1 MNTSDSIFLEDK
13 FVIKQF
19 HDFYEFIEKYP
30 DFKAQE
36 EIGAMIEDFFSW
48 MQHFSHFNQ
57 KDTRK
62 MKKSDFILQKEKE
75 INSIVKE
82 KISIDFRAFFSN
94 RPNMDKGMVETY
106 KLHVEEFA
114 NKLIEKGIG
123 KLSKEL
129 WIGEFDL
136 FLQEYWINKI
146 VLDSLYRINKILPS
160 HLNVPSTENQVKQKF
175 PDFPD
180 SSNLMDLLKDNFHYE
195 TILDYDVNLPWDA
208 IEILKNKSI
217 RDINHFF
224 DSYFKTRKE
233 GIKTDV
239 YNLIEEHRTN
249 LIGYADILERNA
261 KIAREGRYI
270 KRTIKRKC
278 RRILEWAF

>member
-48 MQHFSHFNQ
+48 MQYFSHSNQ

-62 MKKSDFILQKEKE
+62 MKRSEFILQKEKE

-82 KISIDFRAFFSN
+82 KISIDFKAFFSN

-114 NKLIEKGIG
+114 NKLIEKSIG
-123 KLSKEL
+123 KLSKDL

-136 FLQEYWINKI
+136 YLQENWINKT
-146 VLDSLYRINKILPS
+146 VMDSTYKIRKILPIP
-160 HLNVPSTENQVKQKF
+160 LKVPSIENQVKQKL

-180 SSNLMDLLKDNFHYE
+180 SFNLMDLLKDNFHYE

-233 GIKTDV
+233 GMKTDV
-239 YNLIEEHRTN
+239 YNLIEEYRTN

-261 KIAREGRYI
+261 RIAREGRI
-270 KRTIKRKC
+270 IMRTIKRKC
-278 RRILEWAF
+278 NGILKMAF